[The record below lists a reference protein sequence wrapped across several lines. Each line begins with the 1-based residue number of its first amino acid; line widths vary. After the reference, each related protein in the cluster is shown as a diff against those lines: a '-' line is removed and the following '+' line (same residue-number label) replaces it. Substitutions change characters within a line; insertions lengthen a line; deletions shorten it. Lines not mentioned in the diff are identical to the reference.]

1 MPAIREWRSQF
12 RASSIDITS
21 AMVSYGR
28 KWLETCDEISKL
40 GSVTLVLTPQQQSL
54 FDNCFGDL
62 MARCIKANENT
73 MTASLARLAVNI
85 IRMMSVIA
93 VLRRIEQCGVSFNPS
108 ADISEENKKDDI
120 IPSRDVGITY
130 EDFDAC
136 LSMAEPLYLHATH
149 IGSFIDKIEVKNR
162 NVSDRERLLNEMD
175 DKFSRK
181 QWLDI
186 AEEMSVPLNT
196 ADSWLRRLIKSGVVV
211 KGEERGTYIKA
222 SYI

>member
-1 MPAIREWRSQF
+1 
-12 RASSIDITS
+12 
-21 AMVSYGR
+21 
-28 KWLETCDEISKL
+28 
-40 GSVTLVLTPQQQSL
+40 
-54 FDNCFGDL
+54 
-62 MARCIKANENT
+62 
-73 MTASLARLAVNI
+73 
-85 IRMMSVIA
+85 
-93 VLRRIEQCGVSFNPS
+93 
-108 ADISEENKKDDI
+108 
-120 IPSRDVGITY
+120 
-130 EDFDAC
+130 
-136 LSMAEPLYLHATH
+136 MAEPLYLHATH

-211 KGEERGTYIKA
+211 KGEERGTYIKF